1 MSDTPNFN
9 LPADAMARIAETQAR
24 YDAERKARFEKQI
37 ADALAAT
44 EVPPTRQVK
53 ETVTIRTAA
62 DASHEDVITAVTE
75 VYEGFFAGSD
85 EQIDWHAFF
94 DRLERY
100 GFCVETIDSPAARK
114 VQRYVRRLRDEEQ

>member
-1 MSDTPNFN
+1 MSDIPNFN

-62 DASHEDVITAVTE
+62 DAAQCDVIKAAEE
-75 VYEGFFAGSD
+75 VFDGFFVND
-85 EQIDWHAFF
+85 EQIDWDAFF
-94 DRLERY
+94 DRLEQY

-114 VQRYVRRLRDEEQ
+114 IQRFVRRIRDEER